1 MLDERFV
8 RSITR
13 SSTFEKEKKKS
24 FARNW
29 NSGSLTGTGIGLCLC
44 DEREI
49 YSIRGGIM
57 RGKSA
62 NHETPS
68 CSTRCDSIMQEVN
81 RLTCDV
87 ISCKR
92 RHERRERRVSEHTVP
107 KRLRNESHAIR

>member
-57 RGKSA
+57 RVKSA

-68 CSTRCDSIMQEVN
+68 CST
-81 RLTCDV
+81 L
-87 ISCKR
+87 
-92 RHERRERRVSEHTVP
+92 
-107 KRLRNESHAIR
+107 